1 MKIGIIIG
9 CLHFGGAER
18 VATNLAK
25 WFDDKGHEV
34 VFFLTKTTTDK
45 EYDLPASIQKIV
57 CYDRNKLSIIT
68 KLRKQLKINRPDV
81 VLIMSTPICVYGIPA
96 LLGLGIP
103 IVVSER
109 SAPQNAK
116 VKSITRKLSYIL
128 MKYADS
134 YVFQTNGAKMCFP
147 QKIQQKGLIIPN
159 PIILNEIPD
168 PYNGVRQKRVV
179 AMGRY
184 VPEKNYPML
193 IKAFKNFS
201 LRFPDYILD
210 IYGDGKE
217 RENLEKMVND
227 LELNDKVNLNHSC
240 SNVLEIIKDA
250 EIYVLSS
257 DLEGMPNALIEAM
270 ALGLTCIATDCP
282 AGGPAELIIDGFNG
296 FLVPVNDDSVLSD
309 KLCIVAEDS
318 NLRNTVCN
326 NAIEIRE
333 RLNIDIVGEH
343 WLSLLKKTAFG

>member
-9 CLHFGGAER
+9 CLSFGGAER

-25 WFDDKGHEV
+25 WLSNRGHEV
-34 VFFLTKTTTDK
+34 SFFLTKKATEK
-45 EYDLPASIQKIV
+45 EYALPKTIKRFE
-57 CYDRNKLSIIT
+57 CYDKYKLVLIK
-68 KLRKQLKINRPDV
+68 KLRFLLHQNKPDV

-109 SAPQNAK
+109 SAPQNAI
-116 VKSITRKLSYIL
+116 VKSTTRKLSYIL

-134 YVFQTNGAKMCFP
+134 YVFQTNGAMQCFP
-147 QKIQQKGLIIPN
+147 ESIRRKGAIIPN
-159 PIILNEIPD
+159 PIVLDEIPK
-168 PYNGVRQKRVV
+168 PYQGKRKKRVV
-179 AMGRY
+179 AVGRLI
-184 VPEKNYPML
+184 PEKNYPML
-193 IKAFKNFS
+193 IKAFKSFS
-201 LRFPDYILD
+201 FRFPDYILD

-282 AGGPAELIIDGFNG
+282 AGGPSELIIDGFNG

-326 NAIEIRE
+326 NAIKIRE